1 MDDRSLMPISM
12 EEQHDMHR
20 KNLTLSFAAML
31 LTACLYYRGG
41 FVLLPVAALPILA
54 HELSHILALRL
65 LGQRITGFSL
75 GGSGLC
81 IRYDGSCTTAGHI
94 LAALAGPFGGA
105 VYALAGLTGVE
116 WLEQSAGLSL
126 LLTAFNLLPLKPLDG
141 GQVFYHVCVLTLGEI
156 RGEELCRAVSAVLLA
171 LLLTGGVLLAV
182 WKKSTAPLAAAIW
195 LLLFQDEEQTLVN
208 RGKIL

>member
-1 MDDRSLMPISM
+1 MQRRNLGLSL
-12 EEQHDMHR
+12 
-20 KNLTLSFAAML
+20 LAVL

-41 FVLLPVAALPILA
+41 FELLPIVVLPILT
-54 HELSHILALRL
+54 HELGHVLALRL
-65 LGQRITGFSL
+65 LGQRITGL
-75 GGSGLC
+75 TLDARGPC
-81 IRYDGSCTTAGHI
+81 IRYEGSCSAAGHI
-94 LAALAGPFGGA
+94 LAALAGPVGGA
-105 VYALAGLTGVE
+105 AYALVGLTGVE
-116 WLEQSAGLSL
+116 WLRQSAGLSL

-141 GQVFYHVCVLTLGEI
+141 GQVFYQLCVLTLGEI

-195 LLLFQDEEQTLVN
+195 LLLFRNEEQTLVN